1 MRNTKTLWQ
10 GKTILAAPQKITSKK
25 NIYLHKSSTNMSY
38 RLVGPKQ
45 TLIGWVTLKRQHKHI
60 HKTSLYGAFNK
71 YYQYG
76 QSIHD
81 Q

>member
-1 MRNTKTLWQ
+1 
-10 GKTILAAPQKITSKK
+10 
-25 NIYLHKSSTNMSY
+25 MSY

-45 TLIGWVTLKRQHKHI
+45 TLIGWVTLKRQDKHI
-60 HKTSLYGAFNK
+60 QKTSLYRAFNK

-76 QSIHD
+76 QSIHG